1 MESWKE
7 QKNKLIFEVK
17 FHSFKDAMRF
27 VNAVAVVAEE
37 NAHHPIIQITY
48 NKVKLELF
56 TFDKLNTITGKDF
69 SLQKAINSILPSYIK
84 TE

>member
-37 NAHHPIIQITY
+37 NAHHPTIYIAY

-56 TFDKLNTITGKDF
+56 TFDRHNTITELDYN
-69 SLQKAINSILPSYIK
+69 LQKAIDNILPSYIK
-84 TE
+84 PV